1 MQIGDFSK
9 LSLVSVKAL
18 RYYDEIGLLKPE
30 RVDEFTGYRYY
41 SASQLPQLNR
51 IVALKNMGLSL
62 DEIAKLMADG
72 VSVAHILDLLHAK
85 QAEIKQR
92 LGEEAEHLAR
102 VEEWLAET
110 QKEGKMPDYEV
121 SIKKVKPQ
129 KAITIRRVL
138 PTYGHVG
145 ELFAAI
151 GQFVGKTHAPMS
163 GPPITIYYDKE
174 FKEADVDVEVAFPLW
189 RKVEGEGEFKFQ
201 ELPGYEKVASVTYKG
216 PYDGIGKAYNTLMRW
231 VETNGYHIIGPNREI
246 YFNEPAKT
254 KPEDLVTEVQ
264 VPVEKNG

>member
-30 RVDEFTGYRYY
+30 RVDEFSGYRYY
-41 SASQLPQLNR
+41 SASQLPHLNR

-62 DEIAKLMADG
+62 DEIAKLMRDD
-72 VSVAHILDLLHAK
+72 VSVDHILDLLQAK
-85 QAEIKQR
+85 QNEIKKR
-92 LGEEAEHLAR
+92 LGEEAERLAR

-121 SIKKVKPQ
+121 SIKKIKPQ
-129 KAITIRRVL
+129 KAVTIRRVL
-138 PTYGHVG
+138 PNYGHVG

-151 GQFVGKTHAPMS
+151 GPYLGKSRAPMS
-163 GPPITIYYDKE
+163 GPPVTIYHDKE

-189 RKVEGEGEFKFQ
+189 RAVKGEGEFKFQ
-201 ELPGYEKVASVTYKG
+201 ELPGYDKVATVMYKG
-216 PYDGIGKAYNTLMRW
+216 PYEGIGKAYNTLLRW
-231 VETNGYHIIGPNREI
+231 IEANGYVVTGPNREI
-246 YFNEPAKT
+246 YFNEPDKT